1 MRIGDKKKIALVL
14 SGGGIKAAAFHLGV
28 CLALRE
34 KGFIFAGGSPD
45 DVTMKYPDDKLTIKI
60 YVGSSAGAVISTFL
74 ASGYS
79 IEAIID
85 AFERGS
91 ENDLHKLNKRK
102 RIYARLKPITY
113 RDMFALNGGNFV
125 SFIPNVLRR
134 NSIVTGGLEAL
145 VKNGFKIN
153 GLFTT
158 KGIERYMRSHVLK
171 NNDFKSLGVDLY
183 VVATQLNHS
192 RKVIF
197 GNFKEN
203 YKDKAI
209 KYANYATISDAV
221 AASAALPPV
230 FAPYGIRNEKGREIY
245 FFDGE
250 IRETLST
257 HMAADAGADL
267 VISSYSVQPYH
278 YNSEMGS
285 LHNYG
290 IPLIINQ
297 ALYQVIEQKIAKHIE
312 HQQNISALM
321 SAVDGYFKQ
330 AELPEEHREK
340 LLDILAKR
348 VNYKA
353 GVDYI
358 YIHPSPQ
365 DHEMF
370 FVDHFSLN
378 PEILGKIV
386 HIGFRAALQVLR
398 KLDL

>member
-1 MRIGDKKKIALVL
+1 MRLSEKKKIALVL

-45 DVTMKYPDDKLTIKI
+45 DVHVKYESDKLTFKI

-79 IEAIID
+79 IESIID
-85 AFERGS
+85 AFERGAAS
-91 ENDLHKLNKRK
+91 DLRKLTKGK
-102 RIYARLKPITY
+102 KIYARLKPLTY
-113 RDMFALNGGNFV
+113 RDLFSLNGGNFV
-125 SFIPNVLRR
+125 SFIPNMLRR
-134 NSIVTGGLEAL
+134 QSILTGGVEAL
-145 VKNGFKIN
+145 IKNGFKIN

-158 KGIERYMRSHVLK
+158 KGIERYLRTHVVK
-171 NNDFKSLGVDLY
+171 QNQFSSLGVDLF

-197 GNFKEN
+197 GDFKEN
-203 YKDKAI
+203 SKDKSI
-209 KYANYATISDAV
+209 KYANFATISEAV

-230 FAPYGIRNEKGREIY
+230 FAPFGIRNHKGKEIH

-257 HMAADAGADL
+257 HVAADAGADL

-278 YNSEMGS
+278 YNSAMGS

-290 IPLIINQ
+290 IPMILNQ

-312 HQQNISALM
+312 HQQNISSIM

-330 AELPEEHREK
+330 AGLPDEHRDK
-340 LLDILAKR
+340 LLEILARR
-348 VNYKA
+348 VNYKP
-353 GVDYI
+353 GVDYV

-386 HIGFRAALQVLR
+386 NIGFRAALQVLR
-398 KLDL
+398 KLDM

>member
-1 MRIGDKKKIALVL
+1 MRLSEKKRIALVL

-34 KGFIFAGGSPD
+34 KGFAFAGGSPE
-45 DVTMKYPDDKLTIKI
+45 DVQMRYSDDKLTFKV
-60 YVGSSAGAVISTFL
+60 YVGSSAGAVVTAFL

-79 IEAIID
+79 IESIID
-85 AFERGS
+85 AFERGQATDM
-91 ENDLHKLNKRK
+91 NRLLKRK
-102 RIYARLKPITY
+102 KVYARLKPITY
-113 RDMFALNGGNFV
+113 RDMFALNGGNFMNI
-125 SFIPNVLRR
+125 IPNVLRR
-134 NSIVTGGLEAL
+134 SSIVTGGLEAL
-145 VKNGFKIN
+145 IKNGFKIN

-158 KGIERYMRSHVLK
+158 KGVERYFRTQVLK
-171 NNDFKSLGVDLY
+171 ENSFASLGVDLY
-183 VVATQLNHS
+183 IVATQLNHS
-192 RKVIF
+192 RKAVF
-197 GNFKEN
+197 GNFPATT
-203 YKDKAI
+203 KARNI

-221 AASAALPPV
+221 AASASLPPV
-230 FAPYGIRNEKGREIY
+230 FAPYGIRNEKGKEIFY
-245 FFDGE
+245 FDGE

-257 HMAADAGADL
+257 HVAADAGADL

-278 YNSEMGS
+278 FTPAMGS

-290 IPLIINQ
+290 IPLIVNQ
-297 ALYQVIEQKIAKHIE
+297 ALYQVIQQKIEKHID
-312 HQQNISALM
+312 HQQQISAIM

-330 AELPEEHREK
+330 AGLPDEHREK
-340 LLDILAKR
+340 LLDILASR
-348 VNYKA
+348 ANYKP

-378 PEILGKIV
+378 PEILGRIV

>member
-1 MRIGDKKKIALVL
+1 MQIRDKKKIALVL

-34 KGFIFAGGSPD
+34 KGFKFAGGSAD
-45 DVTMKYPDDKLTIKI
+45 DVHMKYADDKLTFKV
-60 YVGSSAGAVISTFL
+60 YVGSSAGAVITAFL
-74 ASGYS
+74 ASGYG
-79 IEAIID
+79 IESVID
-85 AFERGS
+85 AFERGAAT
-91 ENDLHKLNKRK
+91 DLNRLTKRK
-102 RIYARLKPITY
+102 KVFARLKPITY
-113 RDMFALNGGNFV
+113 RDLFALNGGNFV

-145 VKNGFKIN
+145 IKNGFKIN

-158 KGIERYMRSHVLK
+158 KGIERYLRTHVLQE
-171 NNDFKSLGVDLY
+171 NDFRSLGVELY
-183 VVATQLNHS
+183 IVATQLNHS
-192 RKVIF
+192 RKVVF
-197 GNFKEN
+197 GNFPQTKKEKN
-203 YKDKAI
+203 I
-209 KYANYATISDAV
+209 KYGNYASISDAV
-221 AASAALPPV
+221 AASASLPPV
-230 FAPYGIRNEKGREIY
+230 FAPYGIRNQNGKELH

-257 HMAADAGADL
+257 HVAADAGADL

-278 YNSEMGS
+278 YTPVMGS
-285 LHNYG
+285 LHEYG

-297 ALYQVIEQKIAKHIE
+297 ALYQVIQQKIEKHIE
-312 HQQNISALM
+312 HQQQISAIM

-330 AELPEEHREK
+330 SGLPDEHRVK
-340 LLDILAKR
+340 LIDILEKR
-348 VNYKA
+348 VNHRS
-353 GVDYI
+353 GVDYL

-378 PEILGKIV
+378 PQILGRIV